1 MAYSQAEENYLK
13 AIYHLQVHSETVSTN
28 RLAQQLHTKPA
39 SVTDMMKKLQGKKLL
54 HYKPYYGFSLSAEGR
69 KAALHIVRRHRLW
82 EAFLAQKLH
91 FGWDEVHEVAEEL
104 EHVGNKKLIE
114 QLDAF
119 LGYPQ
124 FDPHGDPIP
133 DSRGKI
139 STIKETALNEVP
151 LQQACIVSRI
161 RNQSGDMLQLLQHLH
176 IQIGSRLEVV
186 QHFGYDG
193 SIEIQTNGSKCTISA
208 QLANNIMMR
217 YEINS

>member
-1 MAYSQAEENYLK
+1 MAYSHTEENYLK

-28 RLAQQLHTKPA
+28 HLAQQLQTKPA
-39 SVTDMMKKLQGKKLL
+39 SVTDMMKKLQAKGLL
-54 HYKPYYGFSLSAEGR
+54 HYKPYYGFSLSTEGR

-82 EAFLAQKLH
+82 EAFLAEKLH
-91 FGWDEVHEVAEEL
+91 FGWHEVHEVAEEL

-114 QLDAF
+114 QLDAY

-133 DSRGKI
+133 DSKGKI
-139 STIKETALNEVP
+139 NTVKETALAQVP
-151 LQQACIVSRI
+151 RQQAFVVSRI
-161 RNQSGDMLQLLQHLH
+161 RNQSGDMLQLLHHLQ

-186 QHFGYDG
+186 RHFPYDG
-193 SIEIQTNGSKCTISA
+193 SLEVLADKKKCTISA
-208 QLANNIMMR
+208 QLADNIMMR